1 MAYWVQTELGV
12 LIAVIAFAPVILLM
26 LNNKDLDAKT
36 KKLCS
41 IVAGVAL
48 VAAVGSGIDYHPTSQ
63 EDLDQA
69 QAGAAVLSDDGLAY
83 WTPFGKKY
91 HFNPDCQYLKNSG
104 TIYSGSVQDAID
116 AGRNEGCSGCTVED
130 GTDVL
135 ANADPEAVKAAL
147 ENVVSIGGKDADDG
161 TDDAG
166 VQDDAGRSSKKNFP
180 RQHRF
185 APASPRA
192 GGGIVREGSLAARRR
207 PFAGTAAFSATQ
219 AGAAAGGLRVAATL
233 AVGADGHEQAGM
245 CGIDVF
251 RLVEQG
257 VRVLHFLVR
266 GIIPS
271 AAGAF
276 AQREQAALGRL
287 GVVGEVAVG
296 DEPHGPG
303 RARLRAE
310 AAPGQSVRSSVHTNS
325 PSSSSTKMRMA
336 RVSQA
341 TAQAAHAMQR
351 PKS

>member
-1 MAYWVQTELGV
+1 MPESRTT
-12 LIAVIAFAPVILLM
+12 P
-26 LNNKDLDAKT
+26 
-36 KKLCS
+36 
-41 IVAGVAL
+41 AG
-48 VAAVGSGIDYHPTSQ
+48 
-63 EDLDQA
+63 
-69 QAGAAVLSDDGLAY
+69 
-83 WTPFGKKY
+83 
-91 HFNPDCQYLKNSG
+91 
-104 TIYSGSVQDAID
+104 
-116 AGRNEGCSGCTVED
+116 
-130 GTDVL
+130 
-135 ANADPEAVKAAL
+135 
-147 ENVVSIGGKDADDG
+147 
-161 TDDAG
+161 
-166 VQDDAGRSSKKNFP
+166 SSKKNFP

-257 VRVLHFLVR
+257 VRVLHFLVTR
-266 GIIPS
+266 DLVLAHSRS
-271 AAGAF
+271 ANRQRLGGSGSSAKSQSVTSPMAPVGHAC
-276 AQREQAALGRL
+276 AQR
-287 GVVGEVAVG
+287 
-296 DEPHGPG
+296 PHQV
-303 RARLRAE
+303 
-310 AAPGQSVRSSVHTNS
+310 QSVRSSVHTNS